1 VTRRLEVA
9 VEHWPI
15 AGRFAIA
22 RGTKTEAVVV
32 VATIRERDWL
42 GRGEAVPYP
51 RYGDTV
57 DGVVAAISAIAPALA
72 EGMDRQALAR
82 AMPAGAA
89 RNALDCA
96 LWDLEAKSA
105 GERAAMMAGIGRMR
119 PLTTAYTL
127 SLGSPAEMAAA
138 AAAAADRP
146 LLKIKLGG
154 AGDPTRIK
162 AVREAAPDARLI
174 VDANESWSAEMFGE
188 NLAACAA
195 AGVELI
201 EQPFPATGDA
211 PLITVPH
218 LVPICADE
226 SVHVAAD
233 VARLAG
239 RYDAVNIKLDKA
251 GGLTEALALRDA
263 AKAARLKIMVGC
275 MVATSLAMAPATL
288 IAQTADFVDLDG
300 PLLLARDREP
310 ALRYEGSRIYPPER
324 SLWG

>member
-1 VTRRLEVA
+1 MTRRLEVV
-9 VEHWPI
+9 VERWPI

-32 VATIRERDWL
+32 VATIYDGDWF
-42 GRGEAVPYP
+42 GRGEAVPYS

-57 DGVVAAISAIAPALA
+57 DGVVEAIRAMGAALA
-72 EGMDRQALAR
+72 KGMDRQALAR

-105 GERAAMMAGIGRMR
+105 GERAAAIAGIAELR

-138 AAAAADRP
+138 AAAAAERP

-154 AGDPTRIK
+154 AGDPARIR
-162 AVREAAPDARLI
+162 AVRGAAPAARLI
-174 VDANESWSAEMFGE
+174 VDGNESWSVETFGE
-188 NLAACAA
+188 NLAACTA

-211 PLITVPH
+211 ILITAPH

-251 GGLTEALALRDA
+251 GGLTEALKLAAA

-275 MVATSLAMAPATL
+275 MVATSLAMAPAL
-288 IAQTADFVDLDG
+288 LVAQRARVVDLDG
-300 PLLLARDREP
+300 PLLLAKDRAEG
-310 ALRYEGSRIYPPER
+310 LRYDGSLVHPAPAA
-324 SLWG
+324 LWG